1 MSKLTRIFLTMLS
14 SIIIITSFT
23 ALSVSASTSDQAVIS
38 NQSEEVVPLYTTA
51 PDSSLKD
58 YSHNEHSS
66 KYYRLFYT
74 QTTFLALLAGYL
86 ILFKVKGINRDEKM
100 HRRRDSVHK
109 TNR

>member
-1 MSKLTRIFLTMLS
+1 MSKIARIFLIVLS
-14 SIIIITSFT
+14 AIIIATSFT
-23 ALSVSASTSDQAVIS
+23 ALPVSSATSDQAVIS
-38 NQSEEVVPLYTTA
+38 NQCEDVVPLYTTA

-86 ILFKVKGINRDEKM
+86 ILFKVKGINHDEKM
-100 HRRRDSVHK
+100 HRRRDPVHK
-109 TNR
+109 SDK